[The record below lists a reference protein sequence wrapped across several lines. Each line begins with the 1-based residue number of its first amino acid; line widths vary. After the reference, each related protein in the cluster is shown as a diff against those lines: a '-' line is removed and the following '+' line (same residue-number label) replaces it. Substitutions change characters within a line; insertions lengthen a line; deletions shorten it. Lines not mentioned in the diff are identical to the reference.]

1 MNINNLKE
9 QQIIKNYKQ
18 LCDILGVKPNTG
30 KSKILQHKEFERY
43 FRYHKIANCYIID
56 EIYNLTKEKEDKRK
70 DVKKVGNNNKY
81 SKNIQTLIIDLL
93 AQSKDE
99 RVCLSV
105 GTLLDKLEMVNDNY
119 LAGRQNIPK
128 LSEVINVPEEN
139 CYDFYNYT
147 QKNLKTKLESALN
160 GLRRRALIMWTTEIV
175 LCIKVPDATTNEYDT
190 VKLGDE
196 VKGKY
201 TGTTSINYRTEHR
214 KATKAEKRMVLRAEK
229 EVLEELGFFTLQG
242 IFLAGG
248 WNIFKDKIHKKLWDV
263 GNIEYYYTAFE
274 IVYNYDHIYEE
285 LTEEER
291 KAIETLEA
299 EERSS
304 KREILNKD
312 ICKNT
317 IRNAKTRSTRIKN
330 KVKNNEPI
338 NHKDKILTTDDYIKH
353 TETLTNTVVNIKTAS
368 MKQTLKQELE
378 SLKDAKQITLLEDDL
393 PF

>member
-1 MNINNLKE
+1 M
-9 QQIIKNYKQ
+9 
-18 LCDILGVKPNTG
+18 
-30 KSKILQHKEFERY
+30 
-43 FRYHKIANCYIID
+43 
-56 EIYNLTKEKEDKRK
+56 
-70 DVKKVGNNNKY
+70 
-81 SKNIQTLIIDLL
+81 
-93 AQSKDE
+93 
-99 RVCLSV
+99 
-105 GTLLDKLEMVNDNY
+105 
-119 LAGRQNIPK
+119 
-128 LSEVINVPEEN
+128 
-139 CYDFYNYT
+139 
-147 QKNLKTKLESALN
+147 
-160 GLRRRALIMWTTEIV
+160 
-175 LCIKVPDATTNEYDT
+175 CIRD
-190 VKLGDE
+190 
-196 VKGKY
+196 
-201 TGTTSINYRTEHR
+201 S
-214 KATKAEKRMVLRAEK
+214 
-229 EVLEELGFFTLQG
+229 
-242 IFLAGG
+242 
-248 WNIFKDKIHKKLWDV
+248 
-263 GNIEYYYTAFE
+263 YYTAFE